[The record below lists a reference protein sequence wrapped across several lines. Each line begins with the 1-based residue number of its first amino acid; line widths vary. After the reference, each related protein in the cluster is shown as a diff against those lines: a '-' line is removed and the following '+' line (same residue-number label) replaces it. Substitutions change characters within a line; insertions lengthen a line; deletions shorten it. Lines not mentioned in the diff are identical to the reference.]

1 MPDKERVDFPPRGI
15 WQWLRPVFGAT
26 DVELIEKCGMDAYFF
41 IRFLRTLLKIFVT
54 LALIILPILLPLNA
68 AGGRGSHF
76 AQGQSSEN
84 AKVTGLDQL
93 SFGNVRPD
101 RTDRYW
107 AHLVLAVFV
116 IVYVCYVIFQ
126 ELRYYVRMRLQ
137 YLTTPQHRLRASATT
152 VLITGIPPAFQ
163 SVKALDELY
172 DVFPGGIRNIW
183 LNRNYDELSDKVKW
197 RNRLALRLEQAETT
211 LIQKAFKT
219 YMKRRDRETKEAGQ
233 RLTRKAK
240 NEQRLEDDRRASQM
254 AEGSGTRTG
263 NPHQVKHTVWEAT
276 HDTTGRRLDRLRPW
290 KPVPALEQGLGY
302 VGHRFNQLGHSV
314 RQGFRPGQRTTR
326 KSPHQNDGVD
336 ERDEDQTLNEAEGH
350 PLPEED
356 HSSYEKESNSVR
368 HGFNQPAVYDLPVSY
383 NGTMNDQDG
392 AANVTSPDTLDETQL
407 HSIAST
413 PPYINNSSQPAAVHI
428 SNTRSTPRWKFW
440 ARTRSR
446 QADSS
451 GPPPLVDGPTDL
463 DQATSGDNANLE
475 AQEPIWKKYLSDS
488 DRETMWVPPFAQS
501 TLPSIP
507 FIGKK
512 VDTIDYCRE
521 MVAKL
526 NISIEHDQ
534 KHEERFPLMNSAFVQ
549 FNSQM
554 AAHMACQSLSH
565 HLPKHMAPRVIEV
578 SPEDV
583 MWDNMSIRWW
593 ERYLRTGLTI
603 TIVAGLVIGWAIPV
617 TFTGLLSQVKALTAI
632 VPWLNWINRFPNW
645 AIGLVQGVLPPVIL
659 AGLMAL
665 LPIILRFLSKQR
677 GLHTGNAIE
686 LSVQDYYFVF
696 LFVQVFLIVS
706 ISTGITTALKQL
718 IRSIGSAPAI
728 LAINLPRAS
737 NYFFS
742 YMLLQAFSVS
752 AGALLQI
759 GGLFSWFVLA
769 PFTDNTA
776 RARWTRQVNLPTVQ
790 WGSFFPIYTN
800 LAAIGRCGVEG

>member
-1 MPDKERVDFPPRGI
+1 
-15 WQWLRPVFGAT
+15 
-26 DVELIEKCGMDAYFF
+26 MDAYFF
-41 IRFLRTLLKIFVT
+41 IRFLRTLLKTFVT
-54 LALIILPILLPLNA
+54 LALIIVPILLPLNA

-76 AQGQSSEN
+76 AQGQFIEYN
-84 AKVTGLDQL
+84 NVTGLDQL

-126 ELRYYVRMRLQ
+126 ELRYYARMRLH

-163 SVKALDELY
+163 SVKALEELY

-183 LNRNYDELSDKVKW
+183 LNRNYDKLSDKVKW
-197 RNRLALRLEQAETT
+197 RNQLALRLEQAETT
-211 LIQKAFKT
+211 LIQKAFKV
-219 YMKRRDRETKEAGQ
+219 YLKRRDQEAKEAGQ
-233 RLTRKAK
+233 KLTWKAK
-240 NEQRLEDDRRASQM
+240 KEQRLEDDRRAFQM

-290 KPVPALEQGLGY
+290 KPVPALGQSLGY

-314 RQGFRPGQRTTR
+314 RQGFRPGQRTTQ
-326 KSPHQNDGVD
+326 KGPHLNDGVD
-336 ERDEDQTLNEAEGH
+336 ERDEDQAFDEAEEH
-350 PLPEED
+350 ALPEED
-356 HSSYEKESNSVR
+356 HTSYEKESNSVR
-368 HGFNQPAVYDLPVSY
+368 HGSNQPSVHDLPVSY
-383 NGTMNDQDG
+383 KGAMHDQDG
-392 AANVTSPDTLDETQL
+392 AASVTSPDTLIETHL
-407 HSIAST
+407 HSIASHR
-413 PPYINNSSQPAAVHI
+413 PSVSNASQPAADHV
-428 SNTRSTPRWKFW
+428 SDTRSTPRWKFW

-446 QADSS
+446 QAHSS
-451 GPPPLVDGPTDL
+451 GAPPLVDGPTDL
-463 DQATSGDNANLE
+463 DQPTSGDNANLE
-475 AQEPIWKKYLSDS
+475 AEEPLWKRYLSDS

-549 FNSQM
+549 FNSQI

-565 HLPKHMAPRVIEV
+565 HLPKHMAPRVVEV

-617 TFTGLLSQVKALTAI
+617 TFTGLLSQVKALT
-632 VPWLNWINRFPNW
+632 VVVRWLNWINRLPNW
-645 AIGLVQGVLPPVIL
+645 TIGLIQGVLPQVIL

-677 GLHTGNAIE
+677 GLQTGNAIE

-706 ISTGITTALKQL
+706 ISSGITTALKQL

-759 GGLFSWFVLA
+759 GGLFSWFILA

-776 RARWTRQVNLPTVQ
+776 RARWARQVNLPTVQ

-800 LAAIGRCGVEG
+800 LAAIGKCGGEVCGCVLRWR